1 MKLATESEPKHATER
16 AELLER
22 QLLLTK
28 EELKAVIAKYEQ
40 EKTRSSKQEVK
51 SHI

>member
-1 MKLATESEPKHATER
+1 MKLAAESESKYAMER
-16 AELLER
+16 AELLEG
-22 QLLLTK
+22 QLLLTT

-40 EKTRSSKQEVK
+40 EKNRSSKQEVK